1 MHDLE
6 AFRAE
11 ARAWLEDNCPAS
23 MRTPM
28 PEDEVVWG
36 GRNAVFKN
44 PDSKVWLARMADK
57 GWTTP
62 TWPQEYGGG
71 GLDKAQGRVLA
82 EEMQRIGARPPLVS
96 FGISMLGPVLLEMA
110 THEQKLEHIPKIVRG
125 EIRWCQG
132 YSEPGAG
139 SDLASLGTKAILQG
153 DDYFI
158 NGSKIWTSYADQ
170 ADWIFCLVRTD
181 FEAPK
186 HSGISFILFDMASP
200 GVSTKP
206 IKLISGNSV
215 FCETFFDDVR
225 VPARNLVGRLND
237 GWTIAKRLLQHERTM
252 ISGFGLTSGRNN
264 RGGLADSLAETAML
278 YRGDVVELSDPV
290 LRDQIA
296 QFRID
301 SEAFALT
308 SQRSAQEA
316 KQGKGPNATSS
327 MLKNYGC
334 ELNKRRYELALQAA
348 GTQALGWESLTED
361 GSDFDQQ
368 ELAVARQW
376 LRSKGNSIE
385 GGTYEVQLN
394 VIAKRVLGLPD
405 MTAMVGNVAGK
416 QGAAGQKNKAGITA
430 TGS

>member
-1 MHDLE
+1 MTKTNVAKQGNTNLTDLDS
-6 AFRAE
+6 FRADT
-11 ARAWLEDNCPAS
+11 RAWLEENCPAS
-23 MRTPM
+23 MRTPA

-44 PDSKVWLARMADK
+44 PDSKIWLDRMAAK
-57 GWTTP
+57 GWTCP
-62 TWPQEYGGG
+62 TWPAQFGGG
-71 GLDKAQGRVLA
+71 GLDKAQSLILT
-82 EEMQRIGARPPLVS
+82 EEMLRISARQPLVS
-96 FGISMLGPVLLEMA
+96 FGISMLGPVLLEIA

-139 SDLASLGTKAILQG
+139 SDLAGLGTKAILDG
-153 DDYFI
+153 DYYVI
-158 NGSKIWTSYADQ
+158 NGSKIWTSYADK

-181 FEAPK
+181 FDVPK
-186 HSGISFILFDMASP
+186 HSGISFILFDMQTP
-200 GVSTKP
+200 GVTTKP

-225 VPARNLVGRLND
+225 VPARNVIGRLND

-252 ISGFGLTSGRNN
+252 ISGFGLSSGRNN
-264 RGGLADSLAETAML
+264 RIGLTGSLELTAMR
-278 YRGDVVELSDPV
+278 YRGDTGKLSDPA

-296 QFRID
+296 QFKID
-301 SEAFALT
+301 SEAFAFT

-316 KQGKGPNATSS
+316 KLSKGPNATSS

-334 ELNKRRYELALQAA
+334 ELNKRRYELLLQAVS
-348 GTQALGWESLTED
+348 TQALGWESLTAD
-361 GSDFDQQ
+361 ASDFAPE
-368 ELAVARQW
+368 ELAVAREW

-405 MTAMVGNVAGK
+405 MTTMIVK
-416 QGAAGQKNKAGITA
+416 Q
-430 TGS
+430 